1 MTTLVSNRKIIR
13 KYVCEDKMILEDA
26 VEQGVVEC
34 IKENILKDFLIENQA
49 EVIAMS
55 IFEFDEEKEMKLIR
69 EEEYQSGLEDGIKKG
84 EFISL
89 YNLYKDNKI
98 SLEIALQSISV
109 SKDEFFKAAKKYQSG

>member
-1 MTTLVSNRKIIR
+1 MTTPVSNRKIIR

-55 IFEFDEEKEMKLIR
+55 IFEFHEEKEMKLIR

-98 SLEIALQSISV
+98 SLEIALQGISV
-109 SKDEFFKAAKKYQSG
+109 SKDEFFEVAKKYQSG